1 MQNELMKNVVK
12 HMVDK
17 DIRLAVVVAAAVELH
32 VDHQVIQLLH
42 NRLEVVSKLS
52 RAKGSKSEEVDQNCY
67 SKCNIIF

>member
-17 DIRLAVVVAAAVELH
+17 DIRLAVVVAVAVEPH